1 MDKEQKA
8 KYIKLITYNMFKSYF
23 KTAWGTL
30 IKNKVYSLTNIGG
43 LAEGMA
49 VALLIGLWICDEVSR
64 Q

>member
-1 MDKEQKA
+1 
-8 KYIKLITYNMFKSYF
+8 MFKNYF
-23 KTAWGTL
+23 KTAWRTL
-30 IKNKVYSLTNIGG
+30 IKNKVYSLINIGG